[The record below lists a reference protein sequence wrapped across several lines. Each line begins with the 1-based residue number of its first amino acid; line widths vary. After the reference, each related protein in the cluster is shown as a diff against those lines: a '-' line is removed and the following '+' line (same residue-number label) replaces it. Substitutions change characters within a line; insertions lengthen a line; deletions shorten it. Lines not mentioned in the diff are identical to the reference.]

1 MKIGVN
7 RFHEYWIGKPLLQTA
22 GLGKAEYSFDPAI
35 TGLAFCTQASFSSQD
50 TPAKQSF
57 GQIIRRADSF
67 DHEKGP

>member
-7 RFHEYWIGKPLLQTA
+7 RLSKHWVGKLLLQTA
-22 GLGKAEYSFDPAI
+22 GLGQAEYSFDPAI

-57 GQIIRRADSF
+57 GQVIRRADSF